1 MLQSA
6 IIDYFVFLS
15 CSRHLAL
22 PLLPIGPIGSMH
34 TMVSSKYLLFTNLL
48 LDSICWSV
56 LIPALP
62 GMHKSLGLSTITVGS
77 ISSLVSTLTFV
88 TGVAQGRLA
97 DSLGR
102 FRMLRLSLLTQLVGH
117 LIMIASLH
125 FKSSALFILARCIQ
139 ASCKCAMV
147 VSQAILHDISQRGEK
162 IKNLAT
168 LLAFSN
174 IAYII
179 GPTLGGQLYAWNEYY
194 PSEAASLM
202 VVLALLLLH
211 HTESALAKEFS
222 YHDSTHLAQP
232 SNSDKKSTVK
242 AGVEKEGVPNR
253 SSLFHYLHLKFA
265 FQIGNAL
272 FESLLAQH
280 SQAMMGLTSGALGLV
295 LSWTGVASAMTNLFI
310 LKALARWEDHD
321 LARCLSPLSVMLG
334 LGLTLWALARS
345 LPLLMVAVSLI
356 TVSSNI
362 FLGIL
367 QGLISHAQT
376 PLASSSS
383 ASIPA
388 ASSWTVVA
396 VAEGAHSDSS
406 GEETPPSPE
415 KRSASNSEEIASLEE
430 SVSRKLLSLASER
443 DLRTSMLT
451 ASQLLENDPSSVKE
465 EDEVRNKSERSSGSK
480 KGSRS
485 SSGTVYGLS
494 STADRAARI
503 VSPLVGSVLLERYGS
518 LGLVYMAGTVLLY
531 CLSLLHLSPYRS
543 DQQHKR
549 KVD

>member
-1 MLQSA
+1 
-6 IIDYFVFLS
+6 
-15 CSRHLAL
+15 
-22 PLLPIGPIGSMH
+22 
-34 TMVSSKYLLFTNLL
+34 MVSSKYLLFTNLL

-117 LIMIASLH
+117 LIMITSLH
-125 FKSSALFILARCIQ
+125 FKSSTLFILARCIQ

-194 PSEAASLM
+194 PSEAASVM
-202 VVLALLLLH
+202 VVVAILLLH

-222 YHDSTHLAQP
+222 YRDSTHLTQA
-232 SNSDKKSTVK
+232 SNSDKKSTAK
-242 AGVEKEGVPNR
+242 AGGEKEGVPNR

-345 LPLLMVAVSLI
+345 LSLLMVAVSLI

-383 ASIPA
+383 AAIPA
-388 ASSWTVVA
+388 ASSWSSV
-396 VAEGAHSDSS
+396 VAEGVHSESS

-415 KRSASNSEEIASLEE
+415 KCAASSSEEIASLEE

-451 ASQLLENDPSSVKE
+451 ASQLLESDPSSMKE
-465 EDEVRNKSERSSGSK
+465 EDEVRNKSERNSGSK

-531 CLSLLHLSPYRS
+531 CLSLLHLSPSAPSYRS